1 MKMTVISAGLGAPH
15 AGWAAVDELAHLL
28 SGYFEAE
35 LLTPAGLG
43 APWWRRVAGREQARF
58 APQASA
64 GGDVLFVVAR
74 GPQDLAVIDSIPQVR
89 RRFGRIHAFVTD
101 SYFQAGYPR
110 QTRLYDG
117 ITVTACEDMAF
128 PRQRFGTAV
137 HHVHQGVDALR
148 WAPRGERHRDID
160 VLAYGR
166 TPPSYHACLQQR
178 FHDAAS
184 PHLYLHSPLG
194 NLTGPTVQLERGML
208 FKLLHRTRLS
218 LAFHLMV
225 EPQGNRPRS
234 MMVTSRWLESLVA
247 GCIVVGRRPHS
258 RMADDMLCWAGATLE
273 LPPAPADA
281 ADEIE
286 ALLDDEAA
294 LAAQRGRNIAET
306 TARHDW
312 RWRIQELST
321 LFGWEVPPALRQ
333 DLQHVEALARHWAPR
348 PPLAAVPPQG
358 AEVRLPAETRLSA

>member
-208 FKLLHRTRLS
+208 FKLLHHSRIA
-218 LAFHLMV
+218 LAFHLFV
-225 EPQGNRPRS
+225 EPQGQRPRS
-234 MMVTSRWLESLVA
+234 MMVTSRWLESLLAGCVVA
-247 GCIVVGRRPHS
+247 GKRPVS
-258 RMADDMLCWAGATLE
+258 TMADDMLGWDGATVE
-273 LPPAPADA
+273 LADAPEDA
-281 ADEIE
+281 ADQLRQ
-286 ALLDDEAA
+286 LLAMDGV
-294 LAAQRGRNIAET
+294 LHQQRRRNVREVLT
-306 TARHDW
+306 RHDW
-312 RWRIQELST
+312 RHRIVDLCGHFQLD
-321 LFGWEVPPALRQ
+321 VPPALRADQ
-333 DLQHVEALARHWAPR
+333 QRVLALADQFGP
-348 PPLAAVPPQG
+348 
-358 AEVRLPAETRLSA
+358 